1 MGSPALFGFIQKKFV
16 LQSSGITS
24 KNISSHA
31 RAQGDLLIP
40 VPCFHL
46 VITLSFLFFSLF
58 SFLSSPLLSFPF
70 LFFSFPSLSF
80 PFFFLPF
87 FSLSLSLSLS
97 LPFFP
102 FFFFKIE
109 TGNSTC
115 PSLSGSH
122 YNNKPA
128 LNITESHCQWVWR
141 TGVKCVPQKPNMV
154 TSSC

>member
-70 LFFSFPSLSF
+70 LFLPFPFLSF
-80 PFFFLPF
+80 LFNSF
-87 FSLSLSLSLS
+87 LSLSLS
-97 LPFFP
+97 LPFFLFSFSKLRLAILHVP
-102 FFFFKIE
+102 HFLDPTIII
-109 TGNSTC
+109 SQ
-115 PSLSGSH
+115 PSILQSPTANGSG
-122 YNNKPA
+122 
-128 LNITESHCQWVWR
+128 ER
-141 TGVKCVPQKPNMV
+141 G
-154 TSSC
+154 